1 MEKGNILEIKNITKS
16 FGGIRAID
24 GVSFSVKKKQIKAL
38 VGPNGAGKTT
48 LFNILTGIY
57 RADSGEVIFKK
68 EKNLFSYKPHRLIN
82 LGISRTFQN
91 IQLVDSLTIKDNIA
105 LGLHSAIKT
114 NPIYVIFGLSRKQER
129 EVFEKVDKV
138 SKFLRIEEYLLKF
151 PNQIPFGVKRLVEI
165 ARALVSEPEL
175 ILLDEPAA
183 GLNER
188 ETELLLK
195 SIFRIWERNI
205 SILLIEHDVEFVTS
219 CSHSI
224 VVMDSGKK
232 IAEGLPSEVMN
243 DRRVIKAYM
252 GE

>member
-1 MEKGNILEIKNITKS
+1 MEKGDILKIKNITKH
-16 FGGIRAID
+16 FGGVKAVD
-24 GVSFSVKKKQIKAL
+24 GVSFSVRERQIKAL

-48 LFNILTGIY
+48 LFNIVTGLY
-57 RADSGEVIFKK
+57 KADSGEIIFKG
-68 EKNLFSYKPHRLIN
+68 KNLFLYKPYKLIN

-91 IQLVDSLTIKDNIA
+91 IQLIDALTVKENIA
-105 LGLHSAIKT
+105 LGLHSKIKS
-114 NPIYVIFGLSRKQER
+114 NPVSIILGLNKSHER
-129 EVFEKVDKV
+129 DVLEKVERV
-138 SKFLRIEEYLLKF
+138 CRFLKIEDYLYKY
-151 PNQIPFGVKRLVEI
+151 PNQIPFGIKRLVEI

-175 ILLDEPAA
+175 LLLDEPAA
-183 GLNER
+183 GLNED

-195 SIFRIWERNI
+195 SIFRIWERGI
-205 SILLIEHDVEFVTS
+205 SILLIEHDMEFVTN

-243 DRRVIKAYM
+243 DYRVIKAYM

>member
-1 MEKGNILEIKNITKS
+1 MEKGNILEIKNVIKS
-16 FGGIRAID
+16 FGGIKAVD
-24 GVSFSVKKKQIKAL
+24 NVSFSIRRRQIKAL

-48 LFNILTGIY
+48 LFNIVTGLY
-57 RADSGEVIFKK
+57 KADSGEVVFKGK
-68 EKNLFSYKPHRLIN
+68 DLFSYKPYELVK

-91 IQLVDSLTIKDNIA
+91 IQLIDALTVKENIA
-105 LGLHSAIKT
+105 LGLHSKIKS
-114 NPIYVIFGLSRKQER
+114 NPISVILGFNKER
-129 EVFEKVDKV
+129 EREIFERVEKVCR
-138 SKFLRIEEYLLKF
+138 FLKIEDYLYKF
-151 PNQIPFGVKRLVEI
+151 PNQIPFGIKRLVEI

-175 ILLDEPAA
+175 LLLDEPAA
-183 GLNER
+183 GLNED

-195 SIFRIWERNI
+195 SIFRIWERGI
-205 SILLIEHDVEFVTS
+205 SILLIEHDMEFVTN

-243 DRRVIKAYM
+243 DYRVIKAYM

>member
-1 MEKGNILEIKNITKS
+1 MEKGDILKIKNITKH
-16 FGGIRAID
+16 FGGVKAVD
-24 GVSFSVKKKQIKAL
+24 GVSFSVRERQIKAL

-48 LFNILTGIY
+48 LFNIVTGLY
-57 RADSGEVIFKK
+57 KADSGEVIFKG
-68 EKNLFSYKPHRLIN
+68 KNLFSYKPYELIN

-91 IQLVDSLTIKDNIA
+91 IQLVDALTVKENIA
-105 LGLHSAIKT
+105 LGLHSKIKS
-114 NPIYVIFGLSRKQER
+114 NPVSVILGLNKGHER
-129 EVFEKVDKV
+129 GVFEKVERV
-138 SKFLRIEEYLLKF
+138 CRFLKIEDYLYKY
-151 PNQIPFGVKRLVEI
+151 PNQIPFGIKRLVEI

-175 ILLDEPAA
+175 LLLDEPAA
-183 GLNER
+183 GLNED

-195 SIFRIWERNI
+195 SIFRIWERGI
-205 SILLIEHDVEFVTS
+205 SILLIEHDMEFVTN

-243 DRRVIKAYM
+243 DYRVIKAYM